1 MSRRGENIYKRKDG
15 RWEGRI
21 WKEISIPGKRSYLSI
36 YGKTYKE
43 TKEKMK
49 IAKNCSCQGGKGLP
63 KLEEAASVWMND
75 KKACWKPTTCR
86 EYGYVLDKHIIPW
99 LGGAKIGSIDQQ
111 TMEDFVSLLLK
122 ERNNELSAN
131 YLSYICS
138 IVIRILL
145 HMKKKYGYAIAI
157 PANPVARSRKYQ
169 AILPG
174 EQALFKLEEYL
185 IANSGRN
192 ENLGILIALYTGI
205 RIGELCAL
213 TWKDIDL
220 AERVIYIRNNVQRVH
235 GDDCGENKT
244 HTVIQTPK
252 TSDSIRLVPIS
263 PMLFPLL
270 EKYQQEDSKHIISG
284 TRNSWADP
292 RTVQY
297 QFQKTLKKC
306 GLEHF
311 NFHMLRH
318 AFASRCIEKGFDIK
332 SLSEILGHSD
342 IRLTMEL
349 YVHSSVQQKKMLMN
363 RFESYLYQE
372 QTGIHKPSK

>member
-1 MSRRGENIYKRKDG
+1 MPRRGENIYKRKDG

-21 WKEISIPGKRSYLSI
+21 WKETSIPGKRSYLSI

-43 TKEKMK
+43 AKEKMK
-49 IAKNCSCQGGKGLP
+49 TARSCSWKTGKGLP
-63 KLEEAASVWMND
+63 KLEEAASVWID
-75 KKACWKPTTCR
+75 EKKVCWKPTTCR
-86 EYGYVLDKHIIPW
+86 EYRYILDKHVIPW
-99 LGGAKIGSIDQQ
+99 LGDARINNIDQQ
-111 TMEDFVSLLLK
+111 TMESFASLLLK
-122 ERNNELSAN
+122 EQDNGLSAN

-145 HMKKKYGYAIAI
+145 HMKKKHGYGIPV
-157 PANPVARSRKYQ
+157 PANPVIKSKKCQ
-169 AILPG
+169 VILPG
-174 EQALFKLEEYL
+174 GQAMSKLVEYL

-192 ENLGILIALYTGI
+192 ADFGILVALYTGI

-220 AERVIYIRNNVQRVH
+220 KEGVIYIRNNVQRVR
-235 GDDCGENKT
+235 GDGGGKNKT

-252 TSDSIRLVPIS
+252 TSDSVRVVPIS
-263 PMLFPLL
+263 PMLLPLL
-270 EKYQQEDSKHIISG
+270 EKHRQEDSRHIIRGS
-284 TRNSWADP
+284 RNLWADP

-297 QFQKTLKKC
+297 QFRKILEEC

-318 AFASRCIEKGFDIK
+318 VFASRCIEKGFDVK
-332 SLSEILGHSD
+332 SVSEILGHSD

-363 RFESYLYQE
+363 RFGSYLHQ
-372 QTGIHKPSK
+372 GDRNG